1 MSYELREA
9 NQDLHRIT
17 PVGDQDLNTTSKWP
31 MATKEYDPSAIQN
44 MLGMHTN
51 WSYDFDSAGNTSMN
65 RTPYVS
71 PYLLRA
77 PDSRVYLGVY
87 RGYYVLLGSELA
99 AHNGWLLTRLQE
111 MHTGLASL
119 PSFTAPDGSKVYV
132 GGCPHAYLA
141 YSSSRDE
148 QGPLDWHQYIELWGS
163 IVYRPLSESRAFCN
177 HGQSITDLEADTA
190 SQDGDKPL
198 SGDEDGGEDMSISAT
213 VPEGNTKAAVIKPP
227 SGNTAVIQDNN
238 AEATPD
244 TVIPLHNQVLI
255 DEYLKVRQGAHHS
268 KSFSHANTSLQAK
281 VIEMAPDNN
290 KPLMAR
296 RPSDEQVL
304 DQVTNFLLLVEI
316 VKL

>member
-1 MSYELREA
+1 MPFAKDYRSEI
-9 NQDLHRIT
+9 DLH
-17 PVGDQDLNTTSKWP
+17 P
-31 MATKEYDPSAIQN
+31 
-44 MLGMHTN
+44 
-51 WSYDFDSAGNTSMN
+51 
-65 RTPYVS
+65 
-71 PYLLRA
+71 LR
-77 PDSRVYLGVY
+77 
-87 RGYYVLLGSELA
+87 
-99 AHNGWLLTRLQE
+99 
-111 MHTGLASL
+111 
-119 PSFTAPDGSKVYV
+119 
-132 GGCPHAYLA
+132 
-141 YSSSRDE
+141 
-148 QGPLDWHQYIELWGS
+148 
-163 IVYRPLSESRAFCN
+163 VYRPLSESRAFCN